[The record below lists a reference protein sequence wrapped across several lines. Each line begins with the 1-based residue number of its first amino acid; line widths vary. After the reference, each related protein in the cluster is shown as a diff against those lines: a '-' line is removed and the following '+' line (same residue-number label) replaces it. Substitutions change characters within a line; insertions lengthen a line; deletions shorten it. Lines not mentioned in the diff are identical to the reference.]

1 MTLYGEFLDE
11 NHRRIHKWYQ
21 YFPAYETHFER
32 FRNRHVTIFEIGIG
46 EGGSLQQWR
55 RYLGPFAT
63 IVGMDIYPR
72 CKQVEEDQVHV
83 RIGSQTDLAFLAGVV
98 AEFGAPDI
106 VIDDG
111 SHLQP
116 HVNVTFDYL
125 YPLVAKNG
133 VYLVE
138 DLHAAYW
145 PNHGG
150 GLRAP
155 GSFIETAK
163 SYVDRMHVDYIGDES
178 LRSPAGDR
186 TTSIHFY
193 DSITVFEVGE
203 RRVMGNRMT
212 GDQALFSNDWSP
224 PGESKEAFVRH
235 VDEVLRNLEKPGGA
249 PEPVPVQAELPAPA
263 APAVPAP
270 VHAPPAASFMQADQA
285 LRDEIELLRGSTS
298 WRLTRPLRAVGNLFR
313 R

>member
-1 MTLYGEFLDE
+1 MTLYGEYLRED
-11 NHRRIHKWYQ
+11 HRRIHKWYQ
-21 YFPAYETHFER
+21 YFPVYEAHFER

-46 EGGSLQQWR
+46 EGGSLAMWR
-55 RYLGPFAT
+55 RYFGPYAI
-63 IVGMDIYPR
+63 IVGMDVYPR

-83 RIGSQTDLAFLAGVV
+83 RIGSQADPAFLAAVV

-111 SHLQP
+111 SHLQH
-116 HVNVTFDYL
+116 HVNVTFDTL

-163 SYVDRMHVDYIGDES
+163 TTVDRMHVDYIGDER
-178 LRSPAGDR
+178 LRSPATDR
-186 TTSIHFY
+186 TTSVHFY
-193 DSITVFEVGE
+193 DSVVVLEVGE
-203 RRVMGNRMT
+203 RRVQGNRMT
-212 GDQALFSNDWSP
+212 GEAARFDNNWTP
-224 PGESKEAFVRH
+224 PGEQKEEYAGK
-235 VDEVLRNLEKPGGA
+235 VDAILGALETPSLTLA
-249 PEPVPVQAELPAPA
+249 PNAPAPA
-263 APAVPAP
+263 G
-270 VHAPPAASFMQADQA
+270 HAGVIMQAEESLREEIAA
-285 LRDEIELLRGSTS
+285 LRSSTS
-298 WRLTRPLRAVGNLFR
+298 WRLTGPVRAVGRLFKP
-313 R
+313 